1 MRIGELAVRAGVPVK
16 TIRYYEDI
24 GVLAPPART
33 ASGYRNYDDTVVDR
47 LTFVRSAQSVGLTL
61 GEIREIVA
69 LRDRGETPCG
79 HVTELLQRRAA
90 EIEERIASLQRL
102 QGELRRLARRARLLD
117 PADCDPGLV
126 CHLITPAASR
136 SQPEAQSASGPR
148 PATPVSDEPAEASSR
163 ADKPERAAGTMR

>member
-1 MRIGELAVRAGVPVK
+1 MRIGEFADRASVPVK

-33 ASGYRNYDDTVVDR
+33 ASGYRDYDAAVVDR
-47 LTFVRSAQSVGLTL
+47 LGFVRAAQSVGLTL

-79 HVTELLQRRAA
+79 HVADLLQRRAT
-90 EIEERIASLQRL
+90 EIEERIASLQGL
-102 QGELRRLARRARLLD
+102 EGELRRLARRARSLD

-126 CHLITPAASR
+126 CHLITPAA
-136 SQPEAQSASGPR
+136 ASGR
-148 PATPVSDEPAEASSR
+148 PPQ
-163 ADKPERAAGTMR
+163 